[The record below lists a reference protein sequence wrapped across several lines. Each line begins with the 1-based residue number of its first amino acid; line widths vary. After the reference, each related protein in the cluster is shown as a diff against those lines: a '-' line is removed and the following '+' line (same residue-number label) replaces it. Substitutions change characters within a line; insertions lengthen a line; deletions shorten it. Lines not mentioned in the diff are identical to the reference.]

1 MKQLIQKMAVMSVT
15 FVLLCVN
22 VIAKDENNINN
33 LTRSS
38 DGVTVDRS
46 NVTLTPDVVE
56 EVTITLEEGY
66 AHPFLIHGGNNFD
79 IDDVIIGDF
88 YIAVI
93 HENKI
98 KILLDMNA
106 DLKNEYS
113 DVIYVKALKIHNNST
128 RETREVLGVPINITY
143 TPNSK
148 Q

>member
-33 LTRSS
+33 LTRNS

-66 AHPFLIHGGNNFD
+66 LYYFHPL
-79 IDDVIIGDF
+79 
-88 YIAVI
+88 
-93 HENKI
+93 
-98 KILLDMNA
+98 
-106 DLKNEYS
+106 
-113 DVIYVKALKIHNNST
+113 
-128 RETREVLGVPINITY
+128 
-143 TPNSK
+143 